1 MSSHSNSFGSCG
13 NNSRAESYV
22 VAEVNAKNG
31 TQVRNETISQ
41 SNCFSQGFTG
51 FGNNSRSETPVIID
65 EKVEQV
71 EHVCNQSNGDINR
84 VAVEAKT
91 AEVTKVRVFS

>member
-31 TQVRNETISQ
+31 TRVENEAISQ

-51 FGNNSRSETPVIID
+51 FGNNSRSETPIIIY

-71 EHVCNQSNGDINR
+71 SQVCNQSNGDINR
-84 VAVEAKT
+84 VVVEGKT
-91 AEVTKVRVFS
+91 AQVTQVRVFS

>member
-31 TQVRNETISQ
+31 TRVENEAISQ

-51 FGNNSRSETPVIID
+51 FGNNSLT
-65 EKVEQV
+65 
-71 EHVCNQSNGDINR
+71 
-84 VAVEAKT
+84 
-91 AEVTKVRVFS
+91 

>member
-13 NNSRAESYV
+13 NNSRVESYV

-31 TQVRNETISQ
+31 TRVQNETISQ

-51 FGNNSRSETPVIID
+51 FGNNNRSEIPVIID
-65 EKVEQV
+65 EKIEQV
-71 EHVCNQSNGDINR
+71 SQVCNQSNGYINR
-84 VAVEAKT
+84 VAVEGKT
-91 AEVTKVRVFS
+91 AEVRVFS